1 MAEAAAGSAPAALS
15 LTALGGVPM
24 VAPGDDLADIAIRA
38 AHASGVQ
45 FLSDDVLIV
54 AQKIVSKAEDRSVS
68 LADIVPGAHAAELAA
83 RVDKDPRLVELI
95 LSQSRSVLRY
105 KPGVL
110 IVVHHTGAILAN
122 AGIDA
127 SNVADDR
134 VLLWPENPDRSAAR
148 LRATLARQLG
158 INIGIVI
165 SDSVGRPWRMGTVGL
180 AIGVAGLPA
189 LVDLRERPD
198 LHGRPLRVSETAL
211 ADELASAASLVMGEA
226 DEGRP
231 IVLARGVPYGRR
243 DGSAAELLRPAE
255 HDLFR

>member
-1 MAEAAAGSAPAALS
+1 
-15 LTALGGVPM
+15 M
-24 VAPGDDLADIAIRA
+24 VVPGDNLADITIRA
-38 AHASGVQ
+38 AHASGVP
-45 FLSDDVLIV
+45 LRSGDVVVL

-68 LADIVPGAHAAELAA
+68 LADILPGARAAELAA
-83 RVDKDPRLVELI
+83 QVDKDPRLVELI

-105 KPGVL
+105 RPGVL
-110 IVVHHTGAILAN
+110 VVVHHTGAILAN

-134 VLLWPENPDRSAAR
+134 VLLWPEDPDRSAAR
-148 LRATLARQLG
+148 LRAALMGKLG
-158 INIGIVI
+158 FDLGIVI

-231 IVLARGVPYGRR
+231 IVVARGVPYARR